1 MELKHSGLGITSFII
16 SLVMALIAFIII
28 IIAGVMEA
36 SSPGGIDESSAA
48 AAAAVVGLL
57 IIGCLLVQLVALGLG
72 IAGLIQKNRKK
83 IFAVLGTVFS
93 GMTLVGVGFL
103 MLVGMMM

>member
-1 MELKHSGLGITSFII
+1 MELKHSGIGITAFIF

-28 IIAGVMEA
+28 IIAGVLEA
-36 SSPGGIDESSAA
+36 SSPGGIDESS